1 MRRISAYSAAVSD
14 VIFLNIKHNFLLKI
28 MKVFALFLAFIL
40 LTGSSL
46 DDARKANQAYES
58 GNYEEATVL
67 YRSAIADD
75 PDNAKL
81 HFNLGNALAK
91 MGSAEQAEA
100 AYSRYKSLVESP
112 VDESLAD
119 YNTGKML
126 TDLEQY
132 DQALNYFREALK
144 NNPDDEDARHN
155 YELALRKQQE
165 QQEENEEERSD
176 SNENQEN
183 EEEQDSQNDQDQ
195 QNQDQNQPQN
205 ENQQQNPQDQ
215 QGEDQQQPIPIDM
228 TEQEAENILDALKQ
242 LERELLE
249 NRKKESTQAQSGN
262 EKDW

>member
-1 MRRISAYSAAVSD
+1 M
-14 VIFLNIKHNFLLKI
+14 KI
-28 MKVFALFLAFIL
+28 FALFLAFIL
-40 LTGSSL
+40 LSGSSL
-46 DDARKANQAYES
+46 NDARKANRAYEN
-58 GNYEEATVL
+58 GNYEEAAKL
-67 YRSAIADD
+67 YKVAIADD

-91 MGSAEQAEA
+91 MGSAEEAEA
-100 AYSRYKSLVESP
+100 AFSRYKSLVESP

-126 TDLEQY
+126 SDLEQY

-144 NNPDDEDARHN
+144 NNPEDADARHN
-155 YELALRKQQE
+155 YELALQKQQE
-165 QQEENEEERSD
+165 QQQENQQQQSDSDDNEENED
-176 SNENQEN
+176 
-183 EEEQDSQNDQDQ
+183 EQNSQNN
-195 QNQDQNQPQN
+195 QNQQDENQNQPQN
-205 ENQQQNPQDQ
+205 ENQQQSAQDQ

>member
-1 MRRISAYSAAVSD
+1 
-14 VIFLNIKHNFLLKI
+14 

-46 DDARKANQAYES
+46 NDARKANQAYKN
-58 GNYEEATVL
+58 GNYQEAAEL

-75 PDNAKL
+75 PENAKL

-91 MGSAEQAEA
+91 MGNTEEAETAF
-100 AYSRYKSLVESP
+100 SRYKSLVENP

-132 DQALNYFREALK
+132 DEALNYFREALR

-165 QQEENEEERSD
+165 QQQEDQQQQSD
-176 SNENQEN
+176 SDQNQEN
-183 EEEQDSQNDQDQ
+183 EENQNSQNDQDQ
-195 QNQDQNQPQN
+195 QNENQDPSQN
-205 ENQQQNPQDQ
+205 ENQQQNPRDQ
-215 QGEDQQQPIPIDM
+215 QGEDEQQPIPIDM

-262 EKDW
+262 DKDW

>member
-1 MRRISAYSAAVSD
+1 
-14 VIFLNIKHNFLLKI
+14 
-28 MKVFALFLAFIL
+28 MKVFALFFAFIL

-46 DDARKANQAYES
+46 NDARKANQAYKN
-58 GNYEEATVL
+58 GNYQEAAEL

-75 PDNAKL
+75 PENAKL

-91 MGSAEQAEA
+91 MGNTEEAETAF
-100 AYSRYKSLVESP
+100 SRYKSLVENP

-132 DQALNYFREALK
+132 DEALNYFREALR

-165 QQEENEEERSD
+165 QQQEDQQQQSD
-176 SNENQEN
+176 SDQNQEN
-183 EEEQDSQNDQDQ
+183 EENQNSQNDQDQ
-195 QNQDQNQPQN
+195 QNENQDPSQN
-205 ENQQQNPQDQ
+205 ENQQQNPRDQ
-215 QGEDQQQPIPIDM
+215 QGEDEQQPIPIDM

-262 EKDW
+262 DKDW

>member
-1 MRRISAYSAAVSD
+1 
-14 VIFLNIKHNFLLKI
+14 

-46 DDARKANQAYES
+46 NDARKANQAYKN
-58 GNYEEATVL
+58 GNYQEAAEL

-75 PDNAKL
+75 PENAKL

-91 MGSAEQAEA
+91 MGNTEEAETAF
-100 AYSRYKSLVESP
+100 SRYKSLVENP

-132 DQALNYFREALK
+132 DEALNYFREALR

-165 QQEENEEERSD
+165 QQQEDQQQESD
-176 SNENQEN
+176 SDQNQEN
-183 EEEQDSQNDQDQ
+183 EENQNSQNDQDQ
-195 QNQDQNQPQN
+195 QNENQDPSQN
-205 ENQQQNPQDQ
+205 ENQQQNPRDQ
-215 QGEDQQQPIPIDM
+215 QGEDEQQPIPIDM

-262 EKDW
+262 DKDW

>member
-1 MRRISAYSAAVSD
+1 
-14 VIFLNIKHNFLLKI
+14 

-46 DDARKANQAYES
+46 NDARKANQAYKN
-58 GNYEEATVL
+58 GNYQEAAEL

-75 PDNAKL
+75 PENAKL

-91 MGSAEQAEA
+91 MGNTEEAETAF
-100 AYSRYKSLVESP
+100 SRYKSLVENP

-132 DQALNYFREALK
+132 DEALNYFREALW

-165 QQEENEEERSD
+165 QQQEDQQQQSD
-176 SNENQEN
+176 SDQNQEN
-183 EEEQDSQNDQDQ
+183 EENQNSQNDQDQ
-195 QNQDQNQPQN
+195 QNENQDPSQN
-205 ENQQQNPQDQ
+205 ENQQQNPRDQ
-215 QGEDQQQPIPIDM
+215 QGEDEQQPIPIDM

-262 EKDW
+262 DKDW

>member
-1 MRRISAYSAAVSD
+1 
-14 VIFLNIKHNFLLKI
+14 
-28 MKVFALFLAFIL
+28 MKAFALFLAFIL

-46 DDARKANQAYES
+46 NDARKANRAYEN
-58 GNYEEATVL
+58 GNYEEAAEL
-67 YRSAIADD
+67 YRAAIADD

-81 HFNLGNALAK
+81 HFNLGNTLAK
-91 MGSAEQAEA
+91 MGNTEEAENAF
-100 AYSRYKSLVESP
+100 SRYKSLVESP

-126 TDLEQY
+126 TDQEQY
-132 DQALNYFREALK
+132 DQALDYFREALK
-144 NNPDDEDARHN
+144 NNPNDMDARHN

-165 QQEENEEERSD
+165 NQQQQSD

-183 EEEQDSQNDQDQ
+183 EEDQNSQNNQNQ
-195 QNQDQNQPQN
+195 QNQDQNQDQDQPQN
-205 ENQQQNPQDQ
+205 ENQQQNSQDQ
-215 QGEDQQQPIPIDM
+215 QSEDQQQPIPIDM

-262 EKDW
+262 DKDW

>member
-1 MRRISAYSAAVSD
+1 
-14 VIFLNIKHNFLLKI
+14 
-28 MKVFALFLAFIL
+28 MKRFALFLAFIF
-40 LTGSSL
+40 LTGASL
-46 DDARKANQAYES
+46 NDARKANQAYEN
-58 GNYEEATVL
+58 GNYEEAAEL
-67 YRSAIADD
+67 YRAAIAED
-75 PDNAKL
+75 PENPKL

-91 MGSAEQAEA
+91 MGNAEQAEA
-100 AYSRYKSLVESP
+100 AYSRYKSLVENP
-112 VDESLAD
+112 ADESMAD

-126 TDLEQY
+126 TDMEQY
-132 DQALNYFREALK
+132 DQALNYFREALR

-165 QQEENEEERSD
+165 QQENEQQQSD
-176 SNENQEN
+176 SDQNQDQEN
-183 EEEQDSQNDQDQ
+183 EENQNSQNDQNQ

-205 ENQQQNPQDQ
+205 DSQQQNPQDQ

-228 TEQEAENILDALKQ
+228 TEEEAENILDALKQ

>member
-1 MRRISAYSAAVSD
+1 
-14 VIFLNIKHNFLLKI
+14 
-28 MKVFALFLAFIL
+28 MKAFALFLAFIL

-46 DDARKANQAYES
+46 NDARKANRAYEN
-58 GNYEEATVL
+58 GNYEEAAEL
-67 YRSAIADD
+67 YRAAIADD

-81 HFNLGNALAK
+81 HFNLGNTLAK
-91 MGSAEQAEA
+91 MGNTEEAENAF
-100 AYSRYKSLVESP
+100 SRYKSLVESP

-126 TDLEQY
+126 TDQEQY
-132 DQALNYFREALK
+132 DQALDYFREALK
-144 NNPDDEDARHN
+144 NNPNDMDARHN

-165 QQEENEEERSD
+165 KQQENQQQQSD

-183 EEEQDSQNDQDQ
+183 EEDQNSQNNQNQ
-195 QNQDQNQPQN
+195 QNQDQNQDQPQN
-205 ENQQQNPQDQ
+205 ENQQQNSQDQ
-215 QGEDQQQPIPIDM
+215 QSEDQQQPIPIDM

-262 EKDW
+262 DKDW

>member
-1 MRRISAYSAAVSD
+1 
-14 VIFLNIKHNFLLKI
+14 

-40 LTGSSL
+40 LTGASL
-46 DDARKANQAYES
+46 NDARKANQAYKN
-58 GNYEEATVL
+58 GNYQEAAEL

-75 PDNAKL
+75 PENAKL

-91 MGSAEQAEA
+91 MGNTEEAETAF
-100 AYSRYKSLVESP
+100 SRYKSLVENP

-132 DQALNYFREALK
+132 DEALNYFREALR

-165 QQEENEEERSD
+165 QQQEDQQQQSD
-176 SNENQEN
+176 SDQDQEN
-183 EEEQDSQNDQDQ
+183 EENQNSQNDQDQ
-195 QNQDQNQPQN
+195 QNENQDPSQN
-205 ENQQQNPQDQ
+205 ENQQQNPRDQ
-215 QGEDQQQPIPIDM
+215 QDEDEQQPIPIDM

-262 EKDW
+262 DKDW

>member
-1 MRRISAYSAAVSD
+1 
-14 VIFLNIKHNFLLKI
+14 
-28 MKVFALFLAFIL
+28 MKVFALFLTFIL

-46 DDARKANQAYES
+46 NDARKANQAYEN
-58 GNYEEATVL
+58 GNYEEAAEL
-67 YRSAIADD
+67 YRSAIAED
-75 PDNAKL
+75 PDNPKL

-91 MGSAEQAEA
+91 MGNAELAEA
-100 AYSRYKSLVESP
+100 AFSRYKSLVEKP

-126 TDLEQY
+126 TNMEQY
-132 DQALNYFREALK
+132 DQALNYFRDALK

-165 QQEENEEERSD
+165 QQENEQQSD
-176 SNENQEN
+176 SDQNQDQEN
-183 EEEQDSQNDQDQ
+183 EENQNSQNDQNQ

-205 ENQQQNPQDQ
+205 DKQQQQPQDQ

>member
-1 MRRISAYSAAVSD
+1 
-14 VIFLNIKHNFLLKI
+14 

-46 DDARKANQAYES
+46 NDARRANQAYEN
-58 GNYEEATVL
+58 GNYEEAAEL
-67 YRSAIADD
+67 YRSAIAED
-75 PDNAKL
+75 PDNPKL
-81 HFNLGNALAK
+81 HFNLGNALAM
-91 MGSAEQAEA
+91 MGFPEEAEA
-100 AYSRYKSLVESP
+100 AFSRYKSLVENP
-112 VDESLAD
+112 VDEARAD

-126 TDLEQY
+126 TDMEQY
-132 DQALNYFREALK
+132 DQAVNYFREALK

-165 QQEENEEERSD
+165 QEQENQQQQSD
-176 SNENQEN
+176 SNQNQEN
-183 EEEQDSQNDQDQ
+183 EQNQNSQNEQDQ

-205 ENQQQNPQDQ
+205 NNQQQNPQDQ

-228 TEQEAENILDALKQ
+228 TEEEAENILDALKQ